1 MRKNKVPG
9 CMTKRQVTA
18 ESRRRI
24 KEMKSVGIKYVQV
37 LSANNPDDECEACIA
52 VKNQSFEIE
61 FAPELPLVG
70 CDVKWCKCIIIAR
83 ES

>member
-1 MRKNKVPG
+1 
-9 CMTKRQVTA
+9 MTKRQVTA

-24 KEMKSVGIKYVQV
+24 KEIKSAGIKHVQV
-37 LSANNPDDECEACIA
+37 LGANDPDDECEACIA

-61 FAPELPLVG
+61 FAPELPLVD
-70 CDVKWCKCIIIAR
+70 CDLKWCKCIIIAC